1 MCLKPD
7 MARNDTT
14 RPRKKQKVNS
24 AGPASQ
30 ITAKETP
37 HKARRKRISRRIS
50 SGPSASFEQTG
61 REVQRQK
68 VPTFYQPRSPLPNSQ
83 STSRN
88 LDRPTAREPGDQ
100 NEDDDGNSVDEEDYE
115 EDEEAMLKR
124 LEKLPTDKRYT
135 SIGKMFTLVVWPWV
149 SPGWWLGHEEVI
161 EEPAR
166 NLSSVE
172 KLAHRRKK
180 FDAKKQREFA
190 VFLGIQM
197 GISSDEWMT
206 TNFRTKVTIPCFAL

>member
-1 MCLKPD
+1 
-7 MARNDTT
+7 MARNQHDGTH
-14 RPRKKQKVNS
+14 PRKKQKV
-24 AGPASQ
+24 APASASQ
-30 ITAKETP
+30 RTSKETP

-50 SGPSASFEQTG
+50 SGPSASFEQSG
-61 REVQRQK
+61 REVPRQK
-68 VPTFYQPRSPLPNSQ
+68 VPTFYQPRSPLPDSQ

-88 LDRPTAREPGDQ
+88 LDRPAAREPSNQ
-100 NEDDDGNSVDEEDYE
+100 NKDSDNNNEEEEDYE

-149 SPGWWLGHEEVI
+149 SPDWWLGHETVI

-172 KLAHRRKK
+172 RLAH
-180 FDAKKQREFA
+180 
-190 VFLGIQM
+190 
-197 GISSDEWMT
+197 
-206 TNFRTKVTIPCFAL
+206 